1 MDDQIAR
8 SLHHHWKE
16 NADGTVTV
24 TTSQD
29 VDAYLKSAAELRA
42 ADQEVG
48 FQGTKDEGLHL
59 VGTIPPVVVQ
69 MWRDEGFDILSPE
82 RSGMTR
88 EEHQQELLKRLCGD
102 FKALNASRF
111 GRLT

>member
-8 SLHHHWKE
+8 SLHHDWKE

-29 VDAYLKSAAELRA
+29 VGRYLKNAAELRA
-42 ADQEVG
+42 LDHQIGRGGESDNG
-48 FQGTKDEGLHL
+48 MHL

-69 MWRDEGFDILSPE
+69 LWRDAGFDILSPA
-82 RSGMTR
+82 RSGMTP
-88 EEHQQELLKRLCGD
+88 EEHQKELLKRLCGD
-102 FKALNASRF
+102 FAMLNTSRF

>member
-1 MDDQIAR
+1 MDDQFAR
-8 SLHHHWKE
+8 SLNHDWRD
-16 NADGTVTV
+16 NADGTVTI

-29 VDAYLKSAAELRA
+29 VSAYLKAAHEARK
-42 ADQEVG
+42 ADAERG
-48 FQGTKDEGLHL
+48 FQGTQGEGLHL

-69 MWRDEGFDILSPE
+69 LWRDEGFDILSPE

-88 EEHQQELLKRLCGD
+88 EEHQRELLKRLCGD

-111 GRLT
+111 ERLV